1 MTCRISILAFVAL
14 AFATA
19 SFSPGFAAEPTEEQ
33 AALYKQFET
42 MMNGAQ
48 MTGQFTIDGKEG
60 PAKQETYT
68 IEKVTRLDIDD
79 LWKFDVQMKYGDVDR
94 TMPIAVPVKWVG
106 KTPVVALPPTAIPNM
121 GTFSAYVVFADGK
134 YAGTWSHEGKGG
146 GHMFGTIT
154 KAKP

>member
-1 MTCRISILAFVAL
+1 MIRRASLLALALFATSLSVAL
-14 AFATA
+14 
-19 SFSPGFAAEPTEEQ
+19 AAEPTEEQ
-33 AALYKQFET
+33 AALYKQFEE

-48 MTGQFTIDGKEG
+48 MKGQFTIDGKEG

-79 LWKFDVQMKYGDVDR
+79 LWRFDVQMKYGDVNR

-106 KTPVVALPPTAIPNM
+106 KTPVVALDKTAIPNL
-121 GTFSAYVVFADGK
+121 GTFSAYVVFAEGK

-146 GHMFGTIT
+146 GHMFGTIE
-154 KAKP
+154 KAKKD

>member
-1 MTCRISILAFVAL
+1 MITRLTVVFVLALVAEL
-14 AFATA
+14 
-19 SFSPGFAAEPTEEQ
+19 FSPVVAAEPTVEQ
-33 AALYKQFET
+33 AALYKDFEA
-42 MMNGAQ
+42 MMNGAR

-79 LWKFDVQMKYGDVDR
+79 LWRFDVQIKYGDVDR

-106 KTPVVALPPTAIPNM
+106 KTPVVALDKTAIPNL

-146 GHMFGTIT
+146 GHMYGVIER
-154 KAKP
+154 AKVE